1 MAQQPC
7 LRGGAAVANP
17 VVAVI
22 GPQYCRRYPVDLA
35 IVRKKMALTGGIFV
49 ITHTQMGKRDY

>member
-22 GPQYCRRYPVDLA
+22 GPQYCRPYPVDLA
-35 IVRKKMALTGGIFV
+35 IVRKNMALTGGIFV
-49 ITHTQMGKRDY
+49 ITHTQMVKRNY